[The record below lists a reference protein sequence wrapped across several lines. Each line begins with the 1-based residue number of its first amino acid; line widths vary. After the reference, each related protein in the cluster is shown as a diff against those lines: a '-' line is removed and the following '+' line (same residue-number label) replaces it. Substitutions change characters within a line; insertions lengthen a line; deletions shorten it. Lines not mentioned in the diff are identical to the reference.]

1 MEEAKA
7 IYVPLMKTGIWG
19 KFTVLGKAGT
29 DMQVILYFPDVGDVL
44 VVRFVVLC
52 SALWEAKI

>member
-44 VVRFVVLC
+44 VVRSVVLC
-52 SALWEAKI
+52 SAL